1 MDDKQIVENIKNL
14 NEQTGGHMSELIRLN
29 QVIDRLINRVEK
41 LEQLTSANDF
51 VYTKVLFNEK
61 TRRVIKYKK

>member
-41 LEQLTSANDF
+41 LEQLTSATDF
-51 VYTKVLFNEK
+51 DYTKVLFNEK
-61 TRRVIKYKK
+61 TGRVIKYKK

>member
-51 VYTKVLFNEK
+51 DYTKVLFNEK
-61 TRRVIKYKK
+61 TGRVIKYKK